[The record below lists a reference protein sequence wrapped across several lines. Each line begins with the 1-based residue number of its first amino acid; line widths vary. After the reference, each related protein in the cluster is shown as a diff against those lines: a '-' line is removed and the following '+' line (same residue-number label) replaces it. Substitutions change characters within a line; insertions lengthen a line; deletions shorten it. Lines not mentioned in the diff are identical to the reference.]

1 MLDPNFENS
10 VFGSYAGQPPFSLTE
25 IHGKNNLIYSVGN
38 KLLKRT
44 MSLETIAGT
53 PLKRVVRL
61 ILPRAC

>member
-10 VFGSYAGQPPFSLTE
+10 MLGSYASQPPFSLTE
-25 IHGKNNLIYSVGN
+25 THGRNNLIYFVTN

-53 PLKRVVRL
+53 PLKEL
-61 ILPRAC
+61 